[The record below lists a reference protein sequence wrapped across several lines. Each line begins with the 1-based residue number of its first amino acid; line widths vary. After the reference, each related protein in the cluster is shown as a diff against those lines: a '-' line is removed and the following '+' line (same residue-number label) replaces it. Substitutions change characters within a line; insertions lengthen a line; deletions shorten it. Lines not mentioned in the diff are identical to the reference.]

1 MLHLTRLR
9 AGISAQVCVM
19 REVCACVYEGDMGDT
34 AGFRRV
40 SSAFAATY
48 TEQLAAGVEKEDW
61 MSTEGIQ

>member
-1 MLHLTRLR
+1 MMHLMRLR
-9 AGISAQVCVM
+9 AGMLCAGVCDERGVCV
-19 REVCACVYEGDMGDT
+19 CVRGRQGGT
-34 AGFRRV
+34 AGSRRV

>member
-1 MLHLTRLR
+1 
-9 AGISAQVCVM
+9 M
-19 REVCACVYEGDMGDT
+19 REVCACVCEGDMGGT

-40 SSAFAATY
+40 SSATY